1 MTDQQATEP
10 DTLLGT
16 TLAETYIMEKVL
28 GEGAMGR
35 VYLARHTRITV
46 KRFAI
51 KVLHKEYADHEEAR
65 ARFEQEAEAAALIS
79 SPHVVGV
86 HDYGKT
92 VDGRPFLVSDF
103 LVGEE
108 LADRLHREGQL
119 PVGEAV
125 RIVRQLCAGLA
136 MAHANSITHRD
147 VKPENVFLVG
157 TDDDLTAKLLDFGIS
172 RFRDDRGKALTQIG
186 TALGTPDFMAPEQAR
201 GHAVDHRTDIYA
213 VGVML
218 YAMLTG
224 VMPFER
230 DNPQETLLAL
240 LTEEAPPPRQILPSI
255 PVQLELIIQQA
266 MAKEPDDRYPWI
278 VQLSQALAPFD
289 PTHAAGLD
297 ATVAQLPTEQ
307 AAPTPPSTGAP
318 TASEVAPPQPAG
330 LAVYDDPHQLA
341 AARGWIVGA
350 FVLGAPAT
358 FLALLLAVV
367 GLLYTADVD
376 LNVTT
381 WLVVAVVLL
390 LALGPGTG
398 VALRHV
404 TSKVWGNSV
413 ATAKFARVLRAPLV
427 AAGITYAVGAILL
440 RLVLFL
446 VLEDEAWPLGDTIL
460 TVVALVAGLIG
471 LLSARGRG

>member
-1 MTDQQATEP
+1 MTDHQATEP

-16 TLAETYIMEKVL
+16 TLAETYILDKVL

-35 VYLARHTRITV
+35 VYQARHTRITA

-51 KVLHKEYADHEEAR
+51 KVLHKEYAEHEEAR

-86 HDYGKT
+86 HDYGQT
-92 VDGRPFLVSDF
+92 LDGRPFLVSDF

-108 LADRLHREGQL
+108 LADRLHREGHL
-119 PVGEAV
+119 PVSEAV
-125 RIVRQLCAGLA
+125 RIVRQICAGLA

-157 TDDDLTAKLLDFGIS
+157 ADDELTAKLLDFGIS

-201 GHAVDHRTDIYA
+201 GHTVDHRTDIYA

-218 YAMLTG
+218 YATLTG

-230 DNPQETLLAL
+230 DSPQDTLLAL
-240 LTEEAPPPRQILPSI
+240 LTEEAPPPRQLMPSI
-255 PVQLELIIQQA
+255 PVELELVIQKA
-266 MAKEPDDRYPWI
+266 MAKEADDRYPWI

-289 PTHAAGLD
+289 TSHVAGLD
-297 ATVAQLPTEQ
+297 ATVAQPPMEQ
-307 AAPTPPSTGAP
+307 PVAPSPAAGAAAPAEAAP
-318 TASEVAPPQPAG
+318 LAPAAPPAG
-330 LAVYDDPHQLA
+330 DEASQLA
-341 AARGWIVGA
+341 SARSWIVGA
-350 FVLGAPAT
+350 FALGAPAA
-358 FLALLLAVV
+358 FLALLLAVA

-376 LNVTT
+376 LSVTT
-381 WLVVAVVLL
+381 WIVVALVLL

-404 TSKVWGNSV
+404 TSKVWGKGV
-413 ATAKFARVLRAPLV
+413 ATVKFARLLRGPLV
-427 AAGITYAVGAILL
+427 AAGFTYAVGAIVLHLVVFLL
-440 RLVLFL
+440 
-446 VLEDEAWPLGDTIL
+446 LEDEAWPLGDTL
-460 TVVALVAGLIG
+460 LAVAACVAGLIG
-471 LLSARGRG
+471 WLSARGRA